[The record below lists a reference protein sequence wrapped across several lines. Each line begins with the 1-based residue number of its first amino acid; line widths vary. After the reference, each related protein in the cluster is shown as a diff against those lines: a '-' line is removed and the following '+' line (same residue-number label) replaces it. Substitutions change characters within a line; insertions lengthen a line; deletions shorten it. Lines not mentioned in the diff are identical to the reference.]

1 MYLSVKKEEFGTVHC
16 KERGFQYSER
26 GAQCSVKKGEPSTVV
41 KRKGSS
47 LSTVQCKERGAALSV
62 GGKQPW
68 AGLSWM
74 CVGTRHLRRFNHYR
88 HYPTI
93 MQIPLTPFMQGP

>member
-1 MYLSVKKEEFGTVHC
+1 MQRTSMLVAVHLSVKRAQGIV
-16 KERGFQYSER
+16 ER
-26 GAQCSVKKGEPSTVV
+26 GAWYCLSVLK
-41 KRKGSS
+41 
-47 LSTVQCKERGAALSV
+47 CKERGAALSV

-93 MQIPLTPFMQGP
+93 MQISLTPFMQGP